1 MSKARTSGAVSRDPQ
16 IPAQWSRPALNWTE
30 SATVNV
36 ALPTFT
42 FPLDHEQH
50 PRTGDA
56 GLSPSMRLSAAPVP
70 SRPRNPVVTGMA
82 PELLY
87 GP

>member
-1 MSKARTSGAVSRDPQ
+1 MNGIELDETG
-16 IPAQWSRPALNWTE
+16 TM
-30 SATVNV
+30 NV

-56 GLSPSMRLSAAPVP
+56 GSSPSMRLSAAPAP
-70 SRPRNPVVTGMA
+70 SRPRDPVVTGMTLG
-82 PELLY
+82 LLY